1 MSHAR
6 SGSLPP
12 VNVVAEGKARA
23 EWQCVRP
30 A

>member
-6 SGSLPP
+6 SGSRNPADA
-12 VNVVAEGKARA
+12 VAEGKARA